1 MKTNI
6 LNLAAAALLIFA
18 ASSCNK
24 EQIVNTGDGT
34 KAVALSL
41 SFGDAGTKAFN
52 PDDSYKSNFKEFSKL
67 DIYFTNASGKIIYY
81 WKANKTDDDG
91 DGKTIWDGL
100 VGSVNAAG
108 PGVKFLGLSA
118 DVTAVYVVANG
129 PDLGITDVGMQD
141 TPADIKDLNNHMLLT
156 SYSHKEEQNAMP
168 YAGGDIA
175 LESITGGIE
184 EDAGTVTV
192 EGSSESGMYVK
203 AEIKLRPAISRIEV
217 EKVGAQVNGT
227 DYFIVKEDGS
237 LEKSATEP
245 SVEEE
250 NEYYSVSWENFDI
263 TLVGVYMSDVYRK
276 APLFP
281 ASSSINA
288 WNAEENLFETP
299 EFTDGQSPISN
310 GAWTSL
316 TDENLFNAAIAHSNW
331 TDGNYQDMV
340 PAEYKGVEETGN
352 KWLFTKENT
361 GYNGVIPFN
370 FFVPYNVTDPAGENE
385 NEIVKEIDGTEYPKL
400 HFQFVK
406 GSGYDGADGFTITG
420 VKHYSQNSPDGIDV
434 PKSDP
439 FYASLTHEYLWQTAL
454 GDNTSYANV
463 VGFVKD
469 KNASKEDAIELKPGY
484 IYKLQEVLVNPTNLS
499 AAPSESDIY
508 NIYVVVEVVP
518 FEEENVYPVFE

>member
-52 PDDSYKSNFKEFSKL
+52 PDDSYKPSFKEFSKL

-81 WKANKTDDDG
+81 WNAEENDTDVDG
-91 DGKTIWDGL
+91 QTIWNGL
-100 VGSVNAAG
+100 VGNDDATPA

-129 PDLGITDVGMQD
+129 PDLKITSPGFQD
-141 TPADIKDLNNHMLLT
+141 NPLNIQDLNDEMLLT
-156 SYSHKEEQNAMP
+156 SYSHEKEQKAMP

-184 EDAGTVTV
+184 ENAGEVIV
-192 EGSSESGMYVK
+192 EGSSESGMYVR
-203 AEIKLRPAISRIEV
+203 ADIKLRPAISRIEV
-217 EKVGAQVNGT
+217 EKVGAQVYGT

-237 LEKSATEP
+237 LEKSATVP
-245 SVEEE
+245 SEG

-263 TLVGVYMSDVYRK
+263 ILVGVYMSDVYRK

-299 EFTDGQSPISN
+299 EFINGQSPISN
-310 GAWTSL
+310 GAWSSL
-316 TDENLFNAAIAHSNW
+316 TNENLFNAAIAHSNW
-331 TDGNYQDMV
+331 TNGNYQDMV
-340 PAEYKGVEETGN
+340 PIEYKGVEDTGN

-361 GYNGVIPFN
+361 GYDGVIPFN
-370 FFVPYNVTDPAGENE
+370 FFVPYNVTDPAGEDE
-385 NEIVKEIDGTEYPKL
+385 TVQKITDTKYPKL

-406 GSGYDGADGFTITG
+406 GSGYEGEDGFTITG
-420 VKHYSQNSPDGIDV
+420 VKRYYQNNPEGTVV
-434 PKSDP
+434 PEDDP
-439 FYASLTHEYLWQTAL
+439 FYASLTHEYLWQTAIND
-454 GDNTSYANV
+454 GTSYANV
-463 VGFVKD
+463 VGFVTEKTH
-469 KNASKEDAIELKPGY
+469 SKEDAIQLQPGY
-484 IYKLQEVLVNPTNLS
+484 IYRLKEVLVNPTNLS
-499 AAPSESDIY
+499 AAPSESNIY
-508 NIYVVVEVVP
+508 NIYVVVDVVP
-518 FEEENVYPVFE
+518 FQVQNVYPVFD

>member
-52 PDDSYKSNFKEFSKL
+52 PDDSYKPSFKEFSKL

-81 WKANKTDDDG
+81 WNAEENDTDVDG
-91 DGKTIWDGL
+91 QTIWEGL
-100 VGSVNAAG
+100 VGNDAAAPA

-129 PDLGITDVGMQD
+129 PDLQIA
-141 TPADIKDLNNHMLLT
+141 TPGFQGNPLNIQDLNDKMLLT
-156 SYSHKEEQNAMP
+156 SYSHEKEQIAMP

-175 LESITGGIE
+175 LESITDGIDE
-184 EDAGTVTV
+184 NAGTVKV
-192 EGSSESGMYVK
+192 EGSSESGMYVR

-217 EKVGAQVNGT
+217 EKVGAQVTGT
-227 DYFIVKEDGS
+227 DYFIVNEDGS
-237 LEKSATEP
+237 LEKSATVP
-245 SVEEE
+245 SEGK
-250 NEYYSVSWENFDI
+250 EYYSVSWENFDI

-288 WNAEENLFETP
+288 WNAEENLFKTP
-299 EFTDGQSPISN
+299 EFADGQSPISD
-310 GAWTSL
+310 GAWSSL
-316 TDENLFNAAIAHSNW
+316 TDESLFNEAIAHSNW
-331 TDGNYQDMV
+331 TDGKYQDMV
-340 PAEYKGVEETGN
+340 PNGYKGAEENGN

-361 GYNGVIPFN
+361 GYDGVIPFN

-385 NEIVKEIDGTEYPKL
+385 TVQMIDGTEYPKL
-400 HFQFVK
+400 HFQFVQ
-406 GSGYDGADGFTITG
+406 GSGYEDGFRITG
-420 VKHYSQNSPDGIDV
+420 VKRYPQNNPEGIVV
-434 PKSDP
+434 PEDDP
-439 FYASLTHEYLWQTAL
+439 FYASLTHEYLWQTAI
-454 GDNTSYANV
+454 GDGTSYANV
-463 VGFVKD
+463 VGFVTEKNHSKD
-469 KNASKEDAIELKPGY
+469 DAIQLQPGY
-484 IYKLQEVLVNPTNLS
+484 IYRLKEVLVNPTNLS
-499 AAPSESDIY
+499 AAPSESNIY

-518 FEEENVYPVFE
+518 FQEQNVYPVFD

>member
-41 SFGDAGTKAFN
+41 SFGDAGTKAFE
-52 PDDSYKSNFKEFSKL
+52 PGESYQPKFKEFSKL

-81 WKANKTDDDG
+81 WNASKTDGDG

-129 PDLGITDVGMQD
+129 PDLEITTNGLQD
-141 TPADIKDLNNHMLLT
+141 NPLNIQDLNDKMLLT
-156 SYSHKEEQNAMP
+156 SYSHDKKQNAMP

-175 LESITGGIE
+175 LESMTGDIAE
-184 EDAGTVTV
+184 NAGEVTA
-192 EGSSESGMYVK
+192 GGDSESGMYVK

-217 EKVGAQVNGT
+217 EKVGAQVTGT

-237 LEKSATEP
+237 LEKSATQP
-245 SVEEE
+245 TNVE
-250 NEYYSVSWENFDI
+250 EYYSVSWTNFDI
-263 TLVGVYMSDVYRK
+263 TLVGVYMSDVYRR

-281 ASSSINA
+281 ASNSINA
-288 WNAEENLFETP
+288 WNADYNIFKTP
-299 EFTDGQSPISN
+299 EFNEGQSPISS

-316 TDENLFNAAIAHSNW
+316 RDDNLFNKAIAHSNY
-331 TDGNYQDMV
+331 TDNIYHDMV
-340 PAEYKGVEETGN
+340 PDGYRGREEGEN
-352 KWLFTKENT
+352 HWLFTNANT
-361 GYNGVIPFN
+361 DNNGVIPFN

-385 NEIVKEIDGTEYPKL
+385 NVAPIESAEYPKL
-400 HFQFVK
+400 HFQFIK
-406 GSGYDGADGFTITG
+406 GDDYNDGFKITE
-420 VKHYSQNSPDGIDV
+420 VKHYSNNKEENLVEG
-434 PKSDP
+434 DP
-439 FYASLTHEYLWQTAL
+439 FYESLTHEYLWQTAIND
-454 GDNTSYANV
+454 GTSYANV
-463 VGFVKD
+463 VGFVTEKTH
-469 KNASKEDAIELKPGY
+469 SKENAIQLQPGY
-484 IYKLQEVLVNPTNLS
+484 IYRLKEVLVNPTNLS

-518 FEEENVYPVFE
+518 FQEQNVYPVFE

>member
-52 PDDSYKSNFKEFSKL
+52 PDDSYKPSFKEFSKL
-67 DIYFTNASGKIIYY
+67 DIYFTNASGNIIYY
-81 WKANKTDDDG
+81 WNAEENDTDVDG
-91 DGKTIWDGL
+91 QKIWNGL
-100 VGSVNAAG
+100 VGNDDTTPA

-129 PDLGITDVGMQD
+129 PDLKITSPGFQD
-141 TPADIKDLNNHMLLT
+141 KPLNIQDLNDEMLLT
-156 SYSHKEEQNAMP
+156 SYSHEKEQKAMP

-184 EDAGTVTV
+184 ENAGEVIV
-192 EGSSESGMYVK
+192 EGSSESGMYVR
-203 AEIKLRPAISRIEV
+203 ADIKLRPAISRIEV
-217 EKVGAQVNGT
+217 EKVGAQVYGT

-237 LEKSATEP
+237 LEKSATVP
-245 SVEEE
+245 SEG
-250 NEYYSVSWENFDI
+250 NKYYSVSWENFDI

-299 EFTDGQSPISN
+299 EFINGQSPISN
-310 GAWTSL
+310 GAWSSL
-316 TDENLFNAAIAHSNW
+316 TNENLFNAAIAHSNW

-340 PAEYKGVEETGN
+340 PIEYKGVEDTEN

-361 GYNGVIPFN
+361 GYDGVIPFN
-370 FFVPYNVTDPAGENE
+370 FFVPYNVTDPAGEDE
-385 NEIVKEIDGTEYPKL
+385 TVQKITDTKYPKL

-406 GSGYDGADGFTITG
+406 GSGYEEEDGFTITG
-420 VKHYSQNSPDGIDV
+420 VKRYSQNNPEGTVV
-434 PKSDP
+434 PEDDP
-439 FYASLTHEYLWQTAL
+439 FYASLTHEYLWQTAIND
-454 GDNTSYANV
+454 GTSYANV
-463 VGFVKD
+463 VGFVTEKTH
-469 KNASKEDAIELKPGY
+469 SKEDAIQLQPGY
-484 IYKLQEVLVNPTNLS
+484 IYRLKEVLVNPTNLS
-499 AAPSESDIY
+499 AAPSESNIY
-508 NIYVVVEVVP
+508 NIYVVVDVVP
-518 FEEENVYPVFE
+518 FQEQNVYPVFD